1 MQILY
6 SHDWTSTFCIGK
18 LTPEEKKSKD
28 RKVSWILV
36 NSRFDS
42 SFVKLDILPE
52 SLYHEDIDCT
62 EKSVTCIGVFLFL
75 LAKSCDNSWPYL
87 FEDGWQWQKAQVN
100 YLDFWSWE
108 KFDCW
113 AVEKSWVKDHVSCG
127 TCHKWPAGLRYF
139 SWNEQYRDEF
149 GIDWVI
155 LYNSF
160 DIIYCIY
167 VICVCSYNCRME
179 FRFGRKLQIGKFR
192 FDGVSSL
199 LD

>member
-113 AVEKSWVKDHVSCG
+113 AVEKSWGQRSCIL
-127 TCHKWPAGLRYF
+127 WYVPQMASRSEILFLEWAIQR
-139 SWNEQYRDEF
+139 
-149 GIDWVI
+149 WVRNR
-155 LYNSF
+155 LGY
-160 DIIYCIY
+160 II
-167 VICVCSYNCRME
+167 
-179 FRFGRKLQIGKFR
+179 
-192 FDGVSSL
+192 
-199 LD
+199 